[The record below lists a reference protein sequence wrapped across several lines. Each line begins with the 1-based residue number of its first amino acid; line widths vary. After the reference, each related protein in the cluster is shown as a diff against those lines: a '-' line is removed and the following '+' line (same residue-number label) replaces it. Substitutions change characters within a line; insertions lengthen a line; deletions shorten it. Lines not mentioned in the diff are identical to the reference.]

1 MKPDE
6 SRAKRGV
13 KSSPNILACG
23 TRGICPMLCTLGSLS
38 RRLPLVPSPVPHLAK
53 AISPEYAGFVLGVDA
68 PDERIKADGE
78 RTKTAGF
85 GSGLKGCDPGR
96 FEFAERMS

>member
-1 MKPDE
+1 MEHAVNVACFTRSDRYPD
-6 SRAKRGV
+6 
-13 KSSPNILACG
+13 
-23 TRGICPMLCTLGSLS
+23 
-38 RRLPLVPSPVPHLAK
+38 LPLVPSPVPHLAK

-78 RTKTAGF
+78 RTKAAGF